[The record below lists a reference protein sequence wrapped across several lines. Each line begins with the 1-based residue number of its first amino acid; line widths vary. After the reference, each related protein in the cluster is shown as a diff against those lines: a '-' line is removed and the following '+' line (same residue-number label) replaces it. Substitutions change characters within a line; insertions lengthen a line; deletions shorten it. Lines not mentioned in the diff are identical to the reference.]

1 MAKVVIF
8 RGDSDLSLKTDD
20 QTTYCYQIGVGRILG
35 DKLININDSESLDE
49 ITLSFRDDY
58 VDWIYSL
65 NSFFIKH
72 RLIKDGLSLFFLS
85 DLSNKRSELFDTYES
100 LANILL
106 IKQQLRGID
115 VDVFEFIGVDR
126 AFTGAIKSLYPKAI
140 IKCSRARPLRIS
152 VGRRLMADAKYFI
165 EAMLVVAINW
175 CMPNKDFKSIS
186 ESQKYYFSY
195 YPQTFNSNLTD
206 IRYGAHAGEE
216 DNYLVTIIADGMQQQ
231 VSPIAY
237 FKYARRLPS
246 RSFLLVDRYLR
257 FIDVFVGFLWSCRCY
272 KFLYSQRDK
281 AYKFRDIDISDFIK
295 QELIYSMSRIARL
308 VLISGAFKKAI
319 KSSNMQELVYINFE
333 FSFGRMISAVVA
345 NLDQKICRTGFNHGD
360 YSWRFINYF
369 LADGEARVRPPYI
382 DHCPI
387 PDRVLAEDELCSDIY
402 KHNGYQNV
410 EMLKKVYRLS
420 YLDGI
425 EPTCQEEYALIAT
438 GLHDGD
444 LLVKSLL
451 PLVKEQKDRTFYLK
465 PHPRSDK
472 RYLDAIPAI
481 SNLIIVDKPIEQL
494 LAIVGRI
501 YVTYSSVGIEG
512 RRLGIPVSLVKIPG
526 KICWSKLLDY
536 PEYRGQS
543 GCEN

>member
-1 MAKVVIF
+1 MAKIVIY

-20 QTTYCYQIGVGRILG
+20 QNTYCYQIGIGKLLG

-49 ITLSFRDDY
+49 ITLSIRDDY

-65 NSFFIKH
+65 NSVFIKN

-106 IKQQLRGID
+106 IQQQLRGINID
-115 VDVFEFIGVDR
+115 EVELIGLDS
-126 AFTGAIKSLYPKAI
+126 AFADAIKCLYPKAI
-140 IKCSRARPLRIS
+140 MKCSQTRPLRIS
-152 VGRRLMADAKYFI
+152 LGRRLMADAKYFI
-165 EAMLVVAINW
+165 EVMLVVVINW
-175 CMPNKDFKSIS
+175 CIPNEGAKDTS

-195 YPQTFNSNLTD
+195 YPQAFTSNLTD
-206 IRYGAHAGEE
+206 IRYGEHAREK

-237 FKYARRLPS
+237 FKYVRKLPT

-257 FIDVFVGFLWSCRCY
+257 FIDVLVGCFWLCRCY
-272 KFLYSQRDK
+272 KFLYSQRHN
-281 AYKFRDIDISDFIK
+281 AFQFRHIDISGFIK
-295 QELIYSMSRIARL
+295 QELIQSISRIARL

-319 KSSNMQELVYINFE
+319 KTSNMRELVYVNFE

-345 NLDQKICRTGFNHGD
+345 NLDQTIYRTGFNHGD

-369 LADGEARVRPPYI
+369 LAAGEARTRPPYI
-382 DHCPI
+382 KHCPI
-387 PDRVLAEDELCSDIY
+387 PDRVLAEDELCAEIY

-410 EMLKKVYRLS
+410 QVLEKIYRLS

-425 EPTCQEEYALIAT
+425 EPTCQKEYALIAT

-444 LLVKSLL
+444 SLVRTLL
-451 PLVKEQKDRTFYLK
+451 PLVKEKKDITFYLK

-472 RYLDAIPAI
+472 RYLSAIPDI
-481 SNLIIVDKPIEQL
+481 SNLLIVEKPIEDL
-494 LAIVGRI
+494 LTIVGRI
-501 YVTYSSVGIEG
+501 YVTYSSVGLEG
-512 RRLGIPVSLVKIPG
+512 RQLGIPVSLVKIPG
-526 KICWSKLLDY
+526 KFCWSKLLDY

-543 GCEN
+543 GQEA

>member
-1 MAKVVIF
+1 MAKVVIY
-8 RGDSDLSLKTDD
+8 RGDIDLSLKTDGE
-20 QTTYCYQIGVGRILG
+20 TTYCYQIGVGKIVG
-35 DKLININDSESLDE
+35 DRLININNSESLDE
-49 ITLSFRDDY
+49 ITLSIRDNY
-58 VDWIYSL
+58 VEWIYSL
-65 NSFFIKH
+65 NSLFITSN
-72 RLIKDGLSLFFLS
+72 LIKDGMSLFFLS

-106 IKQQLRGID
+106 IQKQLRD
-115 VDVFEFIGVDR
+115 VDIDVFELIGLDR
-126 AFTGAIKSLYPKAI
+126 AFTRAIKSLYPKVI

-165 EAMLVVAINW
+165 EAMLVVVINW

-195 YPQTFNSNLTD
+195 YPQSFNSDLTD
-206 IRYGAHAGEE
+206 LRYGEHAGKE

-231 VSPIAY
+231 ASPIAY

-257 FIDVFVGFLWSCRCY
+257 FIDIFVGFVWLCRCC
-272 KFLYSQRDK
+272 KFLYSQRDQT
-281 AYKFRDIDISDFIK
+281 YQFLDIDISIFIK
-295 QELIYSMSRIARL
+295 QELIHSMSRIARL

-319 KSSNMQELVYINFE
+319 KASNMQELVYINFE

-369 LADGEARVRPPYI
+369 LAAGEARVKPPYI
-382 DHCPI
+382 KHCPI
-387 PDRVLAEDELCSDIY
+387 PDRVLAEDELCADIY
-402 KHNGYQNV
+402 RHNGYQNV

-420 YLDGI
+420 YLDDI
-425 EPTCQEEYALIAT
+425 EPTYQEEYALIAT

-444 LLVKSLL
+444 LLVKTLL
-451 PLVKEQKDRTFYLK
+451 PLVKEKNAVTFYLK

-472 RYLDAIPAI
+472 QYLDSIPDF
-481 SNLIIVDKPIEQL
+481 SNLIIVEKPIEEL
-494 LAIVGRI
+494 LKIVGQI
-501 YVTYSSVGIEG
+501 YVTYSSVGVEG

-536 PEYRGQS
+536 PEHRGQS
-543 GCEN
+543 G

>member
-1 MAKVVIF
+1 MAKVVIY
-8 RGDSDLSLKTDD
+8 RGDIDLSLKTDGE
-20 QTTYCYQIGVGRILG
+20 TTYCYQIGVGKIVG
-35 DKLININDSESLDE
+35 DRLININNSESLDE
-49 ITLSFRDDY
+49 ITLSIRDNY
-58 VDWIYSL
+58 VEWIYSL
-65 NSFFIKH
+65 NSLFVTSN
-72 RLIKDGLSLFFLS
+72 LIKDGMSLFFLS

-106 IKQQLRGID
+106 IQKQLRD
-115 VDVFEFIGVDR
+115 VDIDVFELIGLDR
-126 AFTGAIKSLYPKAI
+126 AFTRALKSLYPKVI

-165 EAMLVVAINW
+165 EAMLVVVINW
-175 CMPNKDFKSIS
+175 CLPNKDFKSIS

-195 YPQTFNSNLTD
+195 YPQSFNSDLAD
-206 IRYGAHAGEE
+206 LRYGEHAGKE

-231 VSPIAY
+231 ASPIAY

-257 FIDVFVGFLWSCRCY
+257 FIDIFVGFVWLCRCC
-272 KFLYSQRDK
+272 KFLYSQRDQT
-281 AYKFRDIDISDFIK
+281 YQFLDIDISIFIK
-295 QELIYSMSRIARL
+295 QELIHSMSRIARL

-319 KSSNMQELVYINFE
+319 KASNMQELVYINFE
-333 FSFGRMISAVVA
+333 FSFGRMMSAVLA
-345 NLDQKICRTGFNHGD
+345 SLDRKIYRTGFNHGD

-369 LADGEARVRPPYI
+369 LAAGEARVKPPYI
-382 DHCPI
+382 KHCPI
-387 PDRVLAEDELCSDIY
+387 PDRVLAEDELCADIY
-402 KHNGYQNV
+402 RHNGYENV

-420 YLDGI
+420 YLDDV
-425 EPTCQEEYALIAT
+425 EPTYQEEYALIAT

-451 PLVKEQKDRTFYLK
+451 PLVKEKNAVTFYLK

-472 RYLDAIPAI
+472 QYLDSIPDI
-481 SNLIIVDKPIEQL
+481 SNLIIVEKPIEEL
-494 LAIVGRI
+494 LKIVGQI
-501 YVTYSSVGIEG
+501 YVTYSSVGVEG

-536 PEYRGQS
+536 PEHRGQS
-543 GCEN
+543 G